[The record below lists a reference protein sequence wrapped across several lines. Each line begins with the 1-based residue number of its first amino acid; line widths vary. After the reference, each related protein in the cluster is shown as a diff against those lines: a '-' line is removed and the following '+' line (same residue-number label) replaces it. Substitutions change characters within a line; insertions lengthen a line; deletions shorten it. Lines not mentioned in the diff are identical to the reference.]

1 MKISRRWFLTL
12 LLLSACTA
20 KSTSQRN
27 GLVFIGTV
35 NYDQSSKTLD
45 QYDRFKRYLQD
56 RTQSLVELEPVLNED
71 KALER
76 IQSQA
81 WSLVFAPPGLSAIAI
96 AQHHYVPLF
105 ALTGVQS
112 RRSVLVVREDSPIQD
127 IQSLSGKTLALGQP
141 GSATGYYFPL
151 FNLYGLTLA
160 EIFFASTPKAI
171 LEAVAAG
178 KATAGALSVA
188 ELDAY
193 SSEVNQAK
201 FRILFA
207 DSHHVPAGTILVS
220 PTVDRNQQE
229 SFRQILQE
237 TSSVV
242 AEEAGFVTNAPVPNY
257 DYMISVVKRVR
268 SLFSG
273 NTKETEALLQQKP
286 VHLFKGTTAPSH
298 KSHSTPSKS
307 SG

>member
-1 MKISRRWFLTL
+1 LKISRRWFLTL

-27 GLVFIGTV
+27 GLVFIGSV

-56 RTQSLVELEPVLNED
+56 KTQSLVELEPVLNED
-71 KALER
+71 RALER

-96 AQHHYVPLF
+96 AQHQYVPLF
-105 ALTGVQS
+105 PLTGVQS

-171 LEAVAAG
+171 LEAVAEG

-207 DSHHVPAGTILVS
+207 DSHPVPAGAILVS
-220 PTVDRNQQE
+220 PTVDRTQQE

-242 AEEAGFVTNAPVPNY
+242 AEEAGFVTNAPVPDY
-257 DYMISVVKRVR
+257 SYMISVVKRVR

-273 NTKETEALLQQKP
+273 NAKETEALLQQKP
-286 VHLFKGTTAPSH
+286 VHLFKGTTEPSH
-298 KSHSTPSKS
+298 KPHSTLSKL

>member
-1 MKISRRWFLTL
+1 LKISRRWFLTL

-27 GLVFIGTV
+27 GLVFIGSV

-56 RTQSLVELEPVLNED
+56 KTQSLVELEPVLNED
-71 KALER
+71 RALER

-96 AQHHYVPLF
+96 AQHQYVPLF
-105 ALTGVQS
+105 PLTGVQS

-171 LEAVAAG
+171 LEAVATG
-178 KATAGALSVA
+178 KATAGGLSVA

-207 DSHHVPAGTILVS
+207 DSHPVPAGAILVS
-220 PTVDRNQQE
+220 PTVDRTQQE

-242 AEEAGFVTNAPVPNY
+242 AEEAGFVTNAPVPDY
-257 DYMISVVKRVR
+257 SYMISVVKRVR

-273 NTKETEALLQQKP
+273 NAKETERLLQQKP
-286 VHLFKGTTAPSH
+286 VHLFQGTTAPSH
-298 KSHSTPSKS
+298 KPHSTPSKS
-307 SG
+307 SE

>member
-1 MKISRRWFLTL
+1 LKISRRWFLTL

-27 GLVFIGTV
+27 GLVFIGSV

-56 RTQSLVELEPVLNED
+56 KTQSLVELEPVLNED
-71 KALER
+71 RALER

-96 AQHHYVPLF
+96 AQHQYVPLF
-105 ALTGVQS
+105 PLTGVQS

-127 IQSLSGKTLALGQP
+127 IQSLSSKTLALGQP

-171 LEAVAAG
+171 LEAVATG
-178 KATAGALSVA
+178 KATAGGLSVA

-207 DSHHVPAGTILVS
+207 DSHPVPAGAILVS
-220 PTVDRNQQE
+220 PTVDRTQQE
-229 SFRQILQE
+229 SFRQILQK

-242 AEEAGFVTNAPVPNY
+242 AEEAGFVTNAPVPDY
-257 DYMISVVKRVR
+257 SYMISVVKRVR

-273 NTKETEALLQQKP
+273 NAKETEALLQQKP
-286 VHLFKGTTAPSH
+286 VHLFKGTTPSH
-298 KSHSTPSKS
+298 KPHSTPSKS